1 MSTRFHFDYLGRKNI
16 WFAISGAIIVAGL
29 LAIFMG
35 GLKFGVEFK
44 GGNQYNVIF
53 KSAPTVAQ
61 IRKTMDTLDLGA
73 STIQAIG
80 SGAEFMIRTP
90 RQTNAVQSDI
100 KTALKKDFKVKDISM
115 RDIGPGWGQQVTDG
129 ALKALIASLLV
140 ILIYISI
147 RFEFKMAVAVIVSL
161 FHDGLVVIGVY
172 ALVGLLETKLGLSFI
187 PTEVTPNTVA
197 ALLTILGFSLYDT
210 IVVFHRIKENT
221 ELIGKRTYT
230 AMANDSINQVIMR
243 SVNTSLTELVPV
255 IALMFFGGETLKD
268 FGFAMLVGLV
278 SGVYSSIFI
287 ASPVLAMLKETEPRY
302 RMLKEKLV
310 STGRLAAK
318 TKARAAAT
326 GGVSTGSSEVASPPE
341 KQAPRNDVNVS
352 EETAVITP
360 KMKTASQ
367 KAKKKSRKKRKK

>member
-1 MSTRFHFDYLGRKNI
+1 MTTRFHFDYLGRKNV
-16 WFAISGAIIVAGL
+16 WFAVSGAIIVAGL

-53 KSAPTVAQ
+53 KSAPSVAQ
-61 IRKTMDTLDLGA
+61 IRTTMDKLELGA
-73 STIQAIG
+73 STIQPVG

-90 RQTNAVQSDI
+90 RQSNTVQSDI
-100 KTALKKDFKVKDISM
+100 KTALKKDFKVEDISM
-115 RDIGPGWGQQVTDG
+115 RDIGPGWGEQVTNG
-129 ALKALIASLLV
+129 ALKALLASLLV

-147 RFEFKMAVAVIVSL
+147 RFEFKMAIAVIVSL
-161 FHDGLVVIGVY
+161 IHDGLIVIGVY
-172 ALVGLLETKLGLSFI
+172 ALVGLIETKLGISFI

-230 AMANDSINQVIMR
+230 AMANESINQVIMR

-278 SGVYSSIFI
+278 SGAYSSIFI

-302 RMLKEKLV
+302 RMLKEKL
-310 STGRLAAK
+310 AASSQIAAR
-318 TKARAAAT
+318 TKAK
-326 GGVSTGSSEVASPPE
+326 VSSDTDMSSRGAGDLPAGRQARDLDVPPADE
-341 KQAPRNDVNVS
+341 APVV
-352 EETAVITP
+352 TP
-360 KMKTASQ
+360 KMATAAQ
-367 KAKKKSRKKRKK
+367 KAKKKSKKKRKK